1 MSYIKFTNFIFI
13 IILFQEVTTKFTI
26 VMNEECKSK
35 INIDDSSKFLLEVLR
50 GKIPLKIENKK
61 LNEYDL
67 NMIQKINKNIPCPYM
82 LMDKTELNNRTI
94 GIYVGAG
101 INLQNYKSNDIA
113 EINSIFTNKKVKY
126 RHIFI
131 KLLKDVAESTNLN
144 ESILKDYKIPLKNL
158 DTFNR
163 EMIYFRLYKFI
174 NKTNNTQILNSL
186 FLNSILSFYI
196 QQIMTDD
203 EFKNH
208 LYKSPSDNSL
218 IVEYMTPFFPY
229 TRLIQSKLINLY
241 EMNYHYNYNHI
252 FFVIEKNIFLQN
264 ELDNINTFIKNINDK
279 LINNNRI
286 SILIKNENN
295 YTYII
300 NYKKDKYNLDEFLKV
315 ENKLDITF
323 DLSEIYNNINKKYE
337 ENKIDYFENKIV
349 ILFLNYET
357 KISGDKTDLIEKYK
371 NNFGIQ
377 TIPIINIANV
387 EENSTDI
394 FEYNIFNSFTE
405 QINIQYILLAINNM
419 HIPLSM
425 TDSIQLKKYNISI
438 TNDDSPLYFEI
449 KTDEIKNNSEYYEIS
464 LDIKKSIS
472 NRYNIFISSLNPYPN
487 TINNLNNYMKY
498 LNESNP
504 KIRIKSIDI
513 INNTFYLGIEGNISF
528 NLTINKKFYHEG
540 NISNLILSEG
550 EYDYVNYDVSI
561 ENKNYGIYLGAN
573 TFGENFT
580 VKSKIFY
587 NETKENMMK
596 YFTRGIDKDNTD
608 DKNGFFNYKLFSY
621 LYEDYLIN
629 RVYQDKN
636 KNYFFGV
643 NTALKTYTPFDLKKK
658 SLNRFII
665 NKVYPFLKDSADLDN
680 EAPSVFFDDAEFWE
694 IFDVNFIDYIIR
706 LTDLVKKCSNCLD
719 FDNQQTTMKFI
730 LFCLYFTNKDDTA
743 IIKAIIYLSFK
754 QPEYANALLI
764 LKGKKNIHVFLL
776 NCIKQLEQAEKS
788 EKIMTSIIMG
798 KSLLLSDIGMNFISG
813 YYNIMSKSMTKISV
827 SIYDTKNNEIKNL
840 IHFSSKNNNQNSEEE
855 ISKIYEKIDNN
866 DNDFFNSTQ
875 IMDFKNI
882 INFAFEQFKNIDKG
896 IKKKLILIC
905 NENLKEDSLVINNN
919 LKISDDYDKINLA
932 SNQVELILITS
943 QNYEKGEI
951 PELFIKSKEKDDFNY
966 TIYENYFYVPDL
978 NNTENYMSDLNR
990 LIKGSTIKIKLGS
1003 RLINDYYQEKNTY
1016 FQIDC
1021 SEYPDDVIVIK
1032 TNISNYNFYAS
1043 LNNPFPFDSDNNI
1056 LEIKNDA
1063 AVIFKCQDGHTH
1075 LGLEP
1080 KYYIRK
1086 EVIEIF
1092 SCESYEPN
1100 KNCKSISNNRIQW
1113 ILLLILVL
1121 VFLFFFVIYK
1131 CKYNLSTMFKKKN
1144 KKRLN
1149 VFDTVK

>member
-1 MSYIKFTNFIFI
+1 MSYIKFNIFTFI
-13 IILFQEVTTKFTI
+13 IILFQGITSKFTI

-35 INIDDSSKFLLEVLR
+35 INFDDSNKFLLEVLR
-50 GKIPLKIENKK
+50 GKIPLKIEKK
-61 LNEYDL
+61 NLIEYDL
-67 NMIQKINKNIPCPYM
+67 NMIQKINKNIPCPFM

-94 GIYVGAG
+94 GIYLGAG
-101 INLQNYKSNDIA
+101 INLQNYKSNDIDH
-113 EINSIFTNKKVKY
+113 IDNIFKHDSIRNRKNY
-126 RHIFI
+126 I
-131 KLLKDVAESTNLN
+131 KLLKEVAESTNLN
-144 ESILKDYKIPLKNL
+144 ESILNEYKDPFEDI
-158 DTFNR
+158 DIFNKR
-163 EMIYFRLYKFI
+163 MIYFSIYKFI
-174 NKTNNTQILNSL
+174 EKTNNTQTHNNL
-186 FLNSILSFYI
+186 FLNSIVSFYI

-203 EFKNH
+203 EFKNC

-241 EMNYHYNYNHI
+241 EMNFNYNYNHI

-300 NYKKDKYNLDEFLKV
+300 NYKKDKYNLDELLKV

-349 ILFLNYET
+349 ILFLNYDT
-357 KISGDKTDLIEKYK
+357 KISGDKTELIEDYK
-371 NNFGIQ
+371 NYFGIQ
-377 TIPIINIANV
+377 TIPLINIANV
-387 EENSTDI
+387 EKNITDI
-394 FEYNIFNSFTE
+394 FEYNIFNNFSE
-405 QINIQYILLAINNM
+405 QINLQYIILAINNM

-425 TDSIQLKKYNISI
+425 TDSIQLKKHNISI
-438 TNDDSPLYFEI
+438 TNDDTPLYIEI
-449 KTDEIKNNSEYYEIS
+449 KTDKIKNNSEYYEIS
-464 LDIKKSIS
+464 LDIKKSQS

-487 TINNLNNYMKY
+487 TIDNLNNYMKY
-498 LNESNP
+498 LNELNP

-528 NLTINKKFYHEG
+528 DLTINKKFYIEG

-573 TFGENFT
+573 TFGGNFT

-587 NETKENMMK
+587 NETKENIMK
-596 YFTRGIDKDNTD
+596 YFTRGIGIDKTD
-608 DKNGFFNYKLFSY
+608 QNAFFNYHLFTY

-643 NTALKTYTPFDLKKK
+643 NLALKTYTPFELKKQK
-658 SLNRFII
+658 SFNRFII
-665 NKVYPFLKDSADLDN
+665 NKVYPFLKDSADFDN
-680 EAPSVFFDDAEFWE
+680 EAPGVFFDNEEFLK
-694 IFDVNFIDYIIR
+694 IFDINFLDYLPGLIEVLNKFNYCIP
-706 LTDLVKKCSNCLD
+706 

-743 IIKAIIYLSFK
+743 IIKAIIYLSLK
-754 QPEYANALLI
+754 QPDYTNALLM
-764 LKGKKNIHVFLL
+764 LKDKKNIHIFLL

-798 KSLLLSDIGMNFISG
+798 KSLLLSDTGMNFISG
-813 YYNIMSKSMTKISV
+813 YYNIMGKSMTKIAL
-827 SIYDTKNNEIKNL
+827 SIYDTINNEIKNL
-840 IHFSSKNNNQNSEEE
+840 IHFSSKTNNRNAEEE
-855 ISKIYEKIDNN
+855 INKIYDEIN
-866 DNDFFNSTQ
+866 DKDKDLFNSTQ

-882 INFAFEQFKNIDKG
+882 INFGYEQFKNYDKG

-919 LKISDDYDKINLA
+919 LKIPDDYDEINLA
-932 SNQVELILITS
+932 SNQVELILITT

-951 PELFIKSKEKDDFNY
+951 PELFIKSKEKGDLNY

-990 LIKGSTIKIKLGS
+990 LIKGSTIKTKLGS
-1003 RLINDYYQEKNTY
+1003 RLINDYYQEKNSY

-1021 SEYPDDVIVIK
+1021 SEYPGDVIVIK

-1043 LNNPFPFDSDNNI
+1043 SSNPFPFYNDISI

-1063 AVIFKCQDGHTH
+1063 AVIFKCKDGFTH

-1080 KYYIRK
+1080 KYYVRK

-1100 KNCKSISNNRIQW
+1100 KNCKSISQNRNLW

-1121 VFLFFFVIYK
+1121 AFLFCFVIYK
-1131 CKYNLSTMFKKKN
+1131 CKYNLSTMFNKKN